1 MQYNMK
7 MILYH
12 NKNCSKSRECL
23 NILSKEKVNF
33 KVRDYMKENLT
44 LNEIKHLIENLKSDL
59 KEVVRD
65 KKLFNTVDTINKV
78 ELRNHLYEFPK
89 NMQRPIFFN
98 GKNYFVCRPPE
109 LVKKLL

>member
-23 NILSKEKVNF
+23 SILSKEKVNF

-59 KEVVRD
+59 KEIIRD
-65 KKLFNTVDTINKV
+65 KKLFNTADIIDKV
-78 ELRNHLYEFPK
+78 ELSNHLLNFPK
-89 NMQRPIFFN
+89 ICKDLFFLM
-98 GKNYFVCRPPE
+98 GKIILFVDHQN
-109 LVKKLL
+109 

>member
-23 NILSKEKVNF
+23 GILTKRKVDF
-33 KVRDYMKENLT
+33 KVRDYMKENLK

-59 KEVVRD
+59 KEIVRD
-65 KKLFNTVDTINKV
+65 KKLFNTDNIIDKG
-78 ELRNHLYEFPK
+78 ELCSHLIEFPN

-98 GKNYFVCRPPE
+98 GTNYFICRPPE

>member
-23 NILSKEKVNF
+23 SILSKEKVNF

-44 LNEIKHLIENLKSDL
+44 LNEIKHLINNLKS
-59 KEVVRD
+59 
-65 KKLFNTVDTINKV
+65 
-78 ELRNHLYEFPK
+78 ELEEIIRES
-89 NMQRPIFFN
+89 
-98 GKNYFVCRPPE
+98 
-109 LVKKLL
+109 LL

>member
-23 NILSKEKVNF
+23 IILSEEKVNF

-44 LNEIKHLIENLKSDL
+44 LNEIKHLIENLKFSA
-59 KEVVRD
+59 
-65 KKLFNTVDTINKV
+65 
-78 ELRNHLYEFPK
+78 PK
-89 NMQRPIFFN
+89 TS
-98 GKNYFVCRPPE
+98 
-109 LVKKLL
+109 